1 VNVVR
6 FLVKNNGFLI
16 GNSRLNHKKN
26 STNKKDYFVA
36 CVLLLAITRRILA
49 SFITSRDMSAT
60 SSNDS
65 CILAII
71 GDGSVGKSSLIAA
84 FRNDNFQKIYKQ
96 TVGCDFYEKVV
107 TLSGRTISLRVW
119 DIGGQSMNSKNLPEY
134 LSSSDLVFIVY
145 DVTNSESFANV
156 EDWLCLAKKYSPEAH
171 IHIVGNKVC

>member
-1 VNVVR
+1 M
-6 FLVKNNGFLI
+6 
-16 GNSRLNHKKN
+16 
-26 STNKKDYFVA
+26 STN
-36 CVLLLAITRRILA
+36 
-49 SFITSRDMSAT
+49 

-96 TVGCDFYEKVV
+96 TIGCDFYEKIV

-156 EDWLCLAKKYSPEAH
+156 EDWLALAMKYSPQADM
-171 IHIVGNKVC
+171 HIVGNKVVCECVSV

>member
-1 VNVVR
+1 M
-6 FLVKNNGFLI
+6 
-16 GNSRLNHKKN
+16 
-26 STNKKDYFVA
+26 STN
-36 CVLLLAITRRILA
+36 
-49 SFITSRDMSAT
+49 

-96 TVGCDFYEKVV
+96 TIGCDFYEKIV

-156 EDWLCLAKKYSPEAH
+156 EDWLALAMKYSPQADM
-171 IHIVGNKVC
+171 HIVGNKVVCECVSVLCCVVICYVMSCYAYVMLMRVLCYAYVVLWCLFHSLCCGV